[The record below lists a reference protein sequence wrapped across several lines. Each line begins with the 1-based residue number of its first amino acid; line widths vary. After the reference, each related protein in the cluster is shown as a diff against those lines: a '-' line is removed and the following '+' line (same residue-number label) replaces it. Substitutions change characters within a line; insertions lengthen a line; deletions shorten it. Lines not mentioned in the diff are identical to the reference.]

1 MRNETVNQI
10 NQGLEQGIVSPEEV
24 QALNKAITAGYGG
37 AGKPTDLTYGGVL
50 QAESLES
57 TLKSIT
63 FDMKNLKMWPSIS
76 VDKAYNLFEQ
86 YNRLIGY
93 GSDSSPYIGE
103 GGAPQE
109 EDSTYIRDGQRI
121 VFFGT
126 RRKVSH
132 QMTLV
137 RTTVG
142 DIVAQQAKEGTMH
155 LLKNVEREMYW
166 GHAHFT
172 NVATGDQSGG
182 LSDLP
187 ANSIAMNGLLQQL
200 IKGDDDAQQKSRD
213 FEGYGEV
220 RSIASDLKGAVLA
233 QDDLEDLTVIAL
245 ENFGAPTDLHI
256 EPLALSSFVK
266 QFYPQFRSA
275 PGLSGQSVGYD
286 VNKMVTSAGNVEFK
300 PNLFLRPRGQARN
313 TGIAGSPVVGAA
325 AVVASAIANP
335 SASTDGLAAGT
346 YQYKVSY
353 VNDTGESSPVQEAGG
368 IVVTAGQAVSLA
380 LASTP
385 AGTKHVKVY
394 RSAAGGAVGTEKFI
408 GNYKVSATIVDSGA
422 KAPGLGEAFLLDMS
436 SEVMRF
442 KQLSPLS
449 KINFAIVS
457 TALEFAVVLYGALF
471 VYAPR
476 FNCLF
481 KNLGK

>member
-1 MRNETVNQI
+1 MNNDAVNQI
-10 NQGLEQGIVSPEEV
+10 VSGLEQGIVSPEEID
-24 QALNKAITAGYGG
+24 ALNKAISAGYGG

-57 TLKSIT
+57 TLKSVT
-63 FDMKNLKMWPSIS
+63 FDMKNLKFWPAIS

-142 DIVAQQAKEGTMH
+142 DIVAQQAKEGTMN

-166 GHAHFT
+166 AHAHFA
-172 NVATGDQSGG
+172 NSVTGIQNGAI
-182 LSDLP
+182 SDLP

-200 IKGDDDAQQKSRD
+200 LKGDDDAQQKSRD

-220 RSIASDLKGAVLA
+220 RSISKNLDGAVLT
-233 QDDLEDLTVIAL
+233 QDDLEDLAVIAL
-245 ENFGAPTDLHI
+245 ENFGSPSELHI

-275 PGLSGQSVGYD
+275 PGMASQSVGYD
-286 VNKMVTSAGNVEFK
+286 VNKMVTSAGNIDFK
-300 PNLFLRPRGQARN
+300 PNLFLRPRGQVRPVGLAN
-313 TGIAGSPVVGAA
+313 APILGSASVTATAGAA
-325 AVVASAIANP
+325 P
-335 SASTDGLAAGT
+335 AGT
-346 YQYKVSY
+346 SGLEAGAYQYKVTF
-353 VNDTGESSPVQEAGG
+353 VNDFGESGAIQESGG
-368 IVVTAGQAVSLA
+368 VTVTAGQGVSLA
-380 LASTP
+380 LSNIP
-385 AGTKHVKVY
+385 ATTKYIKVY
-394 RSAAGGAVGTEKFI
+394 RSEAGGAVGTEKFI
-408 GNYKVSATIVDSGA
+408 SNYKVASAVVDSGA
-422 KAPGLGEAFLLDMS
+422 KRPGLGEAFLLDMS

-442 KQLSPLS
+442 KQLAPLS
-449 KINFAIVS
+449 KINFAIVT
-457 TALEFAVVLYGALF
+457 TALEFAIVLYGALF

-476 FNCLF
+476 FNCLYR
-481 KNLGK
+481 NLGK